1 MGRAAPVVRMTV
13 VTRILVEK
21 DSTGGGGGDD
31 GSGDN
36 RIGGVGGDNVT
47 ERSVWVQ
54 LLKSQ

>member
-1 MGRAAPVVRMTV
+1 M

-21 DSTGGGGGDD
+21 DSTGGGGGDG

-36 RIGGVGGDNVT
+36 RIGGDDVT
-47 ERSVWVQ
+47 ERSVWVR